1 MHHLYAE
8 GGWWTPGVA
17 TATKV
22 DDLDP
27 GRVPNPD
34 AESYLRWMNSPRIGT
49 TIDQYTITGQLGEGG
64 MGVVYLA
71 DDTVLGR
78 TVALKFLPAWANS
91 DDEAKRRFIHEA
103 KTASVLDHPS
113 IATIHDVKKTE
124 EGDLFIVMGHYQGRT
139 IRDILNDD
147 GPLSIED
154 AIDYAAQ
161 VASGLDAAH
170 EEGIIHRD
178 IKPGN
183 VIITPKGRAVILD
196 FGLAKV
202 EDVTMTQ
209 DGTSMGTMA
218 YMSPEQAGNQPLD
231 GRTDLWALGVMLYE
245 MLAGR
250 RPFDGGYEAAILYA
264 AAHEPH
270 SPVQLHRS
278 DAPDWLSDV
287 IDRLLAKG
295 PDDRYQS
302 AGDVQEAL
310 ANRGAVETPTEA
322 PPPVA
327 AGPELA
333 PQAVP
338 APQSQILI
346 DPTTGAFVTRDG
358 TPIGP
363 MSGAQMLQSGL
374 FQPPPPTRSKAV
386 LWGGGAAVAVILI
399 AVIGWFV
406 GQSADGAAQTQITE
420 DQRTRARELN
430 RTALEYR
437 ADRHFTLAQSAVEEA
452 LSLDSTYSEAW
463 TTFAAIAIGLQDY
476 EGAVQHAQR
485 AVRLDESNV
494 AGWFNL
500 AFALEELGRYGEA
513 LGGYEASIDA
523 DSSFI
528 PGYSAWGNRLIE
540 MGQPAQ
546 ALTVLQ
552 RGFSVA
558 PSDPR
563 RFLLFKN
570 IGKAK
575 LAMDDPQGAIGPL
588 EESVRLNAE
597 NPESLSLLAEAYE
610 EVGRDADARATLRL
624 YVGVETDPAKRSA
637 AQAKLE

>member
-1 MHHLYAE
+1 
-8 GGWWTPGVA
+8 
-17 TATKV
+17 
-22 DDLDP
+22 
-27 GRVPNPD
+27 
-34 AESYLRWMNSPRIGT
+34 
-49 TIDQYTITGQLGEGG
+49 
-64 MGVVYLA
+64 
-71 DDTVLGR
+71 
-78 TVALKFLPAWANS
+78 
-91 DDEAKRRFIHEA
+91 
-103 KTASVLDHPS
+103 PS
-113 IATIHDVKKTE
+113 IATIHDVKKTDA
-124 EGDLFIVMGHYQGRT
+124 GDLFIVMGHYEGRT

-147 GPLSIED
+147 GPLPLDD

-218 YMSPEQAGNQPLD
+218 YMSPEQSANQKLD

-245 MLAGR
+245 MLAGK
-250 RPFDGGYEAAILYA
+250 RPFAGGYEAAILYA

-287 IDRLLAKG
+287 IDRLLEKSA
-295 PDDRYQS
+295 DDRYQS

-310 ANRGAVETPTEA
+310 ANKGAVDNPAEA

-327 AGPELA
+327 PGPGTAEGA
-333 PQAVP
+333 PP
-338 APQSQILI
+338 AATGTPGIGAPATQSQILI

-358 TPIGP
+358 TPLGP

-374 FQPPPPTRSKAV
+374 FQPPPPTKSKAV

-399 AVIGWFV
+399 AVVGWFV
-406 GQSADGAAQTQITE
+406 GQSGEGGTATVITA
-420 DQRTRARELN
+420 DQRARARELN

-437 ADRHFTLAQSAVEEA
+437 ANRQFTLAQATIEEA

-463 TTFAAIAIGLQDY
+463 TTFAAVEIGLENY
-476 EGAVQHAQR
+476 ESAVEHAQR
-485 AVRLDESNV
+485 AVRLDDTNV

-500 AFALEELGRYGEA
+500 AFAAEELGRFGEA
-513 LGGYEASIDA
+513 LGGYEASVKA
-523 DSSFI
+523 DSTFV

-540 MGQPAQ
+540 MGDPGQ
-546 ALTVLQ
+546 ALQILQ
-552 RGFSVA
+552 RGIMVA
-558 PSDPR
+558 PNDPR

-570 IGKAK
+570 IGKAN
-575 LAMDDPQGAIGPL
+575 LAMNEPQGALGAL
-588 EESVRLNAE
+588 EEAVRLNDE
-597 NPESLSLLAEAYE
+597 NPESLSLLAETYE
-610 EVGRDADARATLRL
+610 RLERPDDARAMWQR
-624 YVGVETDPAKRSA
+624 YVAVERDPAKRSA
-637 AQAKLE
+637 AQARLN